1 MGAHS
6 DDVVF
11 VGHTLQPDESPT
23 FVETWKD
30 MEKLL
35 ETGKVRAIGVSNFSV
50 KLLEVLL
57 EEASIVPA
65 TNQVELHPC
74 LPSFELKKYCEEKGI
89 ILTAYSPLGTS

>member
-1 MGAHS
+1 MAH
-6 DDVVF
+6 
-11 VGHTLQPDESPT
+11 PDQED
-23 FVETWKD
+23 FNHAGDARFCEL

>member
-1 MGAHS
+1 MA
-6 DDVVF
+6 
-11 VGHTLQPDESPT
+11 TLGRTLNVDGQATQGVSTT
-23 FVETWKD
+23 FDD